1 MANLIMMATAF
12 CPAHITGFFK
22 AELNKKDS
30 KQLGSLGAGF
40 SIQKGVKTTVTIR
53 NKTKHDISNFT
64 IKVNGFESGDMK
76 VSELV
81 LSKFSTKNKYLNV
94 THEIDVPVG
103 YGFGSSAAV
112 ALSLAIALNDA
123 LDCKLSKIQVAQ
135 IAHDV
140 EIECKTGLGDVLAS
154 YYGGFE
160 IRDKPGAPGI
170 GHVQKITLNK
180 ISIIMICFSP
190 ISTSKFIK
198 EKLPQINGLGG
209 KMVNKL
215 LESKNYE
222 HFQEMSLEFAKYVNV
237 MTPRMNKVVDELS
250 QNNIKCG
257 IALFGETIFSMIP
270 KENEN
275 KVLKILEKFS
285 DGIIIKSELDDTG
298 ARVLNN

>member
-1 MANLIMMATAF
+1 MATAF

-22 AELNKKDS
+22 AELDKEDS

-76 VSELV
+76 VSEVV
-81 LSKFSTKNKYLNV
+81 LNKFSTKGKFV
-94 THEIDVPVG
+94 DIIHEIDVPVG

-112 ALSLAIALNDA
+112 ALSLSIALNDA
-123 LDCKLSKIQVAQ
+123 LECKLSKIKVAQ

-160 IRDKPGAPGI
+160 IRDKSGAPGI

-198 EKLPQINGLGG
+198 ERLPRINGLGG

-222 HFQEMSLEFAKYVNV
+222 HFQEMSLEFAKYVDV
-237 MTPRMNKVVDELS
+237 MTPRMQKVVNELS
-250 QNNIKCG
+250 KNNIKCG

-270 KENEN
+270 KEKEN
-275 KVLKILEKFS
+275 KILEILEKYS

-298 ARVLNN
+298 ARVLYN